1 MDRRAF
7 IGGAAMALASGFA
20 RAEDEFRGDDGKP
33 APTWRLPSEIS
44 LDLPGLIVA
53 GGKSPDAMLYEFFDY
68 NCPWCKKS
76 EPDLHK
82 LVVGDK
88 DFSLILVQNAILAL
102 GSVQAAKVAMAA
114 RALYDDRKAYALH
127 RAMLAHRG
135 PIDGMGAL
143 GHAKKLGLD
152 AKKLEEKADGEDMR
166 KQLILHVQT
175 GRALAM
181 DATPSFAMNGTGVG
195 GWPGPKTI
203 ARMVKNV
210 RACERITCS

>member
-1 MDRRAF
+1 MQ
-7 IGGAAMALASGFA
+7 
-20 RAEDEFRGDDGKP
+20 
-33 APTWRLPSEIS
+33 
-44 LDLPGLIVA
+44 
-53 GGKSPDAMLYEFFDY
+53 
-68 NCPWCKKS
+68 KS

-88 DFSLILVQNAILAL
+88 DFSLILVQNAILSL

>member
-1 MDRRAF
+1 MDRRIF
-7 IGGAAMALASGFA
+7 VGGAATALLTGVA
-20 RAEDEFRGDDGKP
+20 RADDEFRGDDGKP
-33 APTWRLPSEIS
+33 APTWRLPSDIA
-44 LDLPGLIVA
+44 LDLPGVIVA
-53 GGKSPDAMLYEFFDY
+53 GGKSPDAILYEFFDY
-68 NCPWCKKS
+68 NCPWCKRS

-82 LVVGDK
+82 LVTGDK
-88 DFSLILVQNAILAL
+88 NFSLILVQNAILSL

-114 RALYDDRKAYALH
+114 RAMYDDAKAYALH

-135 PIDGMGAL
+135 PLDGMGAL

-152 AKKLEEKADGEDMR
+152 AKALEQKADGEDMR
-166 KQLILHVQT
+166 KQLLLHVQT

-181 DATPSFAMNGTGVG
+181 DATPSFAMNGMGVG

-210 RACERITCS
+210 RACERITCA

>member
-1 MDRRAF
+1 MDRRFF
-7 IGGAAMALASGFA
+7 IGGAATALLATTA

-33 APTWRLPSEIS
+33 AATWRLPSEIS

-76 EPDLHK
+76 EADLHK
-82 LVVGDK
+82 LVVADK
-88 DFSLILVQNAILAL
+88 DFSLILVQNAMLSL
-102 GSVQAAKVAMAA
+102 GSVQAAKVALAA
-114 RALYDDRKAYALH
+114 RALYDDRKAYGLH
-127 RAMLAHRG
+127 RAMLGHRG

-143 GHAKKLGLD
+143 DHAKKLGLD

-166 KQLILHVQT
+166 KQLTMHVQT

-181 DATPSFAMNGTGVG
+181 DATPSFAMNGMGVG

-210 RACERITCS
+210 RACERITCT

>member
-7 IGGAAMALASGFA
+7 IGGAAIALASGFA

-82 LVVGDK
+82 LVG
-88 DFSLILVQNAILAL
+88 
-102 GSVQAAKVAMAA
+102 AATEAA
-114 RALYDDRKAYALH
+114 
-127 RAMLAHRG
+127 
-135 PIDGMGAL
+135 
-143 GHAKKLGLD
+143 
-152 AKKLEEKADGEDMR
+152 
-166 KQLILHVQT
+166 
-175 GRALAM
+175 
-181 DATPSFAMNGTGVG
+181 
-195 GWPGPKTI
+195 
-203 ARMVKNV
+203 
-210 RACERITCS
+210 